1 VRWRRHEI
9 SEVSGRLALGDEV
22 FPSRLPILMTSASRD
37 ARELAVTEQVVA
49 SFDGAQSA
57 RYREVMQSLVRHLHD
72 FVRDVRLTDEEWH
85 EAIGFL
91 TRTGH
96 MCNDRRQE
104 FVLLSDVLGLSMLTV
119 AVNEVADSAATQST
133 VFGPFFVENSPEIA
147 LGGDL
152 AAGAVGQQCWVE
164 GTVRGVGGE
173 PVVGA
178 RIDVWEADGDGLY
191 DVQYDGAR
199 TANRGHL
206 FTDIEGGFRFWSV
219 RPVAYPI
226 PTDGPVGRLLAAA
239 GRGGMRPAHIHF
251 LIRAAG
257 YHRLTTHVFVAGDEY
272 LAHDAVFGVKERLV
286 TELADHPS
294 TEPPPPGG
302 PAGSDWSSVSFD
314 FVLARVHSRVAGEH
328 TSKDEERPMSDH
340 DKKDLEAEAKAHIDE
355 MPAET
360 ALGNADPEGGGK
372 GTPEEF
378 VEEHEGR
385 GGK

>member
-1 VRWRRHEI
+1 
-9 SEVSGRLALGDEV
+9 
-22 FPSRLPILMTSASRD
+22 MTSASQE
-37 ARELAVTEQVVA
+37 ARELAVTNEVVA
-49 SFDGAQSA
+49 SFAGAQSA

-72 FVRDVRLTDEEWH
+72 FVRDVRLTDKEWH

-96 MCNDRRQE
+96 MCDDRRQE
-104 FVLLSDVLGLSMLTV
+104 FVLLSDVLGLSMLSV

-152 AAGAVGQQCWVE
+152 AAGAAGQPCWVE
-164 GTVRGVGGE
+164 GTVHGVDGE
-173 PVVGA
+173 PVAGA

-191 DVQYDGAR
+191 DVQYDGTR

-206 FTDIEGGFRFWSV
+206 FSDADGGFRFWSV

-226 PTDGPVGRLLAAA
+226 PSDGPVGRLLAAA
-239 GRGGMRPAHIHF
+239 GRGAMRPAHIHF
-251 LIRAAG
+251 MIRAPG
-257 YHRLTTHVFVAGDEY
+257 YHKLTTHVFVAGDEY
-272 LAHDAVFGVKERLV
+272 LGQDAVFGVKERLIAEFV
-286 TELADHPS
+286 KHPAS
-294 TEPPPPGG
+294 EPPPAGG
-302 PAGSDWSSVSFD
+302 AASSVWSSVSYD
-314 FVLARVHSRVAGEH
+314 FVLARVDSRVAAEH
-328 TSKDEERPMSDH
+328 KQPTRSAMTHHDET

-378 VEEHEGR
+378 VAEHEGR

>member
-1 VRWRRHEI
+1 M
-9 SEVSGRLALGDEV
+9 A
-22 FPSRLPILMTSASRD
+22 SASQE
-37 ARELAVTEQVVA
+37 ARELAVTEEVVA

-85 EAIGFL
+85 EAVGFL

-96 MCNDRRQE
+96 MCDDRRQE

-119 AVNEVADSAATQST
+119 AVNEVADSSATQST
-133 VFGPFFVENSPEIA
+133 VFGPFFVENSPEIE

-152 AAGAVGQQCWVE
+152 AAGAVGQPCWVE
-164 GTVRGVGGE
+164 GRVRGVGGE

-251 LIRAAG
+251 MIRAGG
-257 YHRLTTHVFVAGDEY
+257 YHKLTTHVFVAGDEY
-272 LAHDAVFGVKERLV
+272 LAHDAVFGVKQRLV
-286 TELADHPS
+286 TELADHPA

-302 PAGSDWSSVSFD
+302 PPGSDWSSVTFD
-314 FVLARVHSRVAGEH
+314 FVLAA
-328 TSKDEERPMSDH
+328 D
-340 DKKDLEAEAKAHIDE
+340 
-355 MPAET
+355 ET
-360 ALGNADPEGGGK
+360 AG
-372 GTPEEF
+372 
-378 VEEHEGR
+378 
-385 GGK
+385 

>member
-1 VRWRRHEI
+1 MR
-9 SEVSGRLALGDEV
+9 A
-22 FPSRLPILMTSASRD
+22 ASQE
-37 ARELAVTEQVVA
+37 ARERAVTEEVVA

-57 RYREVMQSLVRHLHD
+57 RYREVMQSLVRHLHE

-96 MCNDRRQE
+96 MCDERRQE

-133 VFGPFFVENSPEIA
+133 VFGPFFVENSPEIE

-152 AAGAVGQQCWVE
+152 AAGAVGQPCWVE
-164 GTVRGVGGE
+164 GTVRSVGGE
-173 PVVGA
+173 PVAGA

-191 DVQYDGAR
+191 DVQYDGAH

-206 FTDIEGGFRFWSV
+206 FTDSEGGFRFWSV

-251 LIRAAG
+251 MIRAAG
-257 YHRLTTHVFVAGDEY
+257 YHKLTTHIFVAGDEY
-272 LAHDAVFGVKERLV
+272 LGHDAVFGVKERLV
-286 TELADHPS
+286 TELADHS
-294 TEPPPPGG
+294 G
-302 PAGSDWSSVSFD
+302 D
-314 FVLARVHSRVAGEH
+314 
-328 TSKDEERPMSDH
+328 
-340 DKKDLEAEAKAHIDE
+340 
-355 MPAET
+355 
-360 ALGNADPEGGGK
+360 
-372 GTPEEF
+372 
-378 VEEHEGR
+378 
-385 GGK
+385 

>member
-1 VRWRRHEI
+1 ME
-9 SEVSGRLALGDEV
+9 
-22 FPSRLPILMTSASRD
+22 SASRE
-37 ARELAVTEQVVA
+37 ARELGVTEEVVA
-49 SFDGAQSA
+49 SFDGAESP
-57 RYREVMQSLVRHLHD
+57 RYREVMQSLVRHLHG
-72 FVRDVRLTDEEWH
+72 FVCDVRLTDEEWH

-96 MCNDRRQE
+96 MCDDRRQE

-133 VFGPFFVENSPEIA
+133 VFGPFFVENSPEIE

-152 AAGAVGQQCWVE
+152 AAGAVGQPCWVV
-164 GTVRGVGGE
+164 GSVHGVGGE
-173 PVVGA
+173 PVAGA

-206 FTDIEGGFRFWSV
+206 FTDAAGSFRFWSV

-226 PTDGPVGRLLAAA
+226 PTDGPVGQLLAAA
-239 GRGGMRPAHIHF
+239 GRGSMRPAHIHF

-257 YHRLTTHVFVAGDEY
+257 YHKLTTHVFVAGDEY
-272 LAHDAVFGVKERLV
+272 LSQDAVFGVKEQLV
-286 TELADHPS
+286 TEVADHAA

-302 PAGSDWSSVSFD
+302 TAGSEWSSVSFD
-314 FVLARVHSRVAGEH
+314 FVLARVDSRVATDDQSTQGA
-328 TSKDEERPMSDH
+328 PMSD
-340 DKKDLEAEAKAHIDE
+340 DKKDLEAEAKAHIDA

-360 ALGNADPEGGGK
+360 ALGNADPEGGGQ

-378 VEEHEGR
+378 VEEHEGK